1 MVNGVPWISCTYNQ
15 NETSA
20 EIEDQC
26 TSLEELN
33 EFAACQQ
40 GCEEI
45 FPTEIPAIE
54 EEYDYDIAFIGM
66 HNFKLHY

>member
-15 NETSA
+15 NETTA
-20 EIEDQC
+20 EIEDVC
-26 TSLEELN
+26 TTLEELN

-54 EEYDYDIAFIGM
+54 EEYDYDIAFLGM
-66 HNFKLHY
+66 CTEIT